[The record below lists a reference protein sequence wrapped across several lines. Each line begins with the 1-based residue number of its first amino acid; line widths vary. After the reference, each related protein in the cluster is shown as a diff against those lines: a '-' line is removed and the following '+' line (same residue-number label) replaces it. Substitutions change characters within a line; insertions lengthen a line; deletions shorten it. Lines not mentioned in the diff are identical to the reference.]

1 MAISTEDSLEQPQK
15 HARFDVRMQAICHDV
30 SNSSSSRAGLDR
42 YVFGSAHNWQL
53 EQTQTS
59 CPVSSVA
66 YVPLRVLAKRRK
78 RGRDSRKRE
87 PKARQPGRNGIAS
100 LAVGVVVGS
109 SCRTQTGDHFIFG
122 EDAAPEGSCAKSN

>member
-1 MAISTEDSLEQPQK
+1 MLPRDRQVSVYTSVCMDGSHIHRLASPPHQAMAISTEDSLEQPQK

-78 RGRDSRKRE
+78 RQQ
-87 PKARQPGRNGIAS
+87 KARAESPSAG
-100 LAVGVVVGS
+100 
-109 SCRTQTGDHFIFG
+109 
-122 EDAAPEGSCAKSN
+122 P